1 MGINPIFLVE
11 KKWIWCI
18 IIVIDLTYNPQIIHP
33 MSSPKTLPANNE
45 QSHFEYASWFSAL
58 KEHIRNVQMQAA
70 FSANSQLIH
79 LYWQIGHEILK
90 QQQKQ
95 GWGSKI
101 VDKLAKD
108 LKASF
113 PEMKGFSRSNIMN
126 MRLFASIWDEADIL
140 QAPLGQLTWF
150 HHTTLM
156 SKLKDNN
163 LRKEYAR
170 LALENGWSGNVLIHH
185 IEMQTAERLGKA
197 QTNFIATLPSPQSD
211 LAQQTLKDPYKLE
224 FLGLSIGVK
233 ENRLRQAL
241 VDKVADF
248 LLELGTGF
256 AYVGKKVPLEV
267 GGDMFEM
274 DLLFY
279 HLKLHCY
286 IVIEL
291 KTGKLKPEH
300 VGQLSFYMSAVDEQ
314 VKSQQDNP
322 TIGLLLCKSKNKL
335 VAEYTLRNFSKP
347 IGISSYELTNAL
359 PDEMRTAL
367 PNEKQLESIPLD

>member
-1 MGINPIFLVE
+1 MTS
-11 KKWIWCI
+11 KS
-18 IIVIDLTYNPQIIHP
+18 H
-33 MSSPKTLPANNE
+33 LPVTKNMAQN
-45 QSHFEYASWFSAL
+45 EYAAWLSEI
-58 KEHIRNVQMQAA
+58 KEHIRNAQLHAVIT
-70 FSANSQLIH
+70 ANTELVR
-79 LYWQIGHEILK
+79 LYWRIGHEILCH
-90 QQQKQ
+90 QKEQ
-95 GWGSKI
+95 GWGAK
-101 VDKLAKD
+101 VVERLAKD
-108 LKASF
+108 LRAAF

-126 MRLFASIWDEADIL
+126 MRQFASIWSEDEIV
-140 QAPLGQLTWF
+140 QAPLGQLTWY
-150 HHTTLM
+150 HHLTLM
-156 SKLKDNN
+156 SKLETND
-163 LRKEYAR
+163 LRIAYAR
-170 LALENGWSGNVLIHH
+170 LALENGWSRNVLLHH
-185 IEMQTAERLGKA
+185 IELQTAERIGKA
-197 QTNFIATLPSPQSD
+197 QTNFVATLPSSQSD

-224 FLGLSIGVK
+224 FLGLSVGVK

-279 HLKLHCY
+279 HLKLHCFV
-286 IVIEL
+286 VIEL

-359 PDEMRTAL
+359 PEEMRSAL
-367 PNEKQLESIPLD
+367 PNEKQLESMPID

>member
-1 MGINPIFLVE
+1 
-11 KKWIWCI
+11 
-18 IIVIDLTYNPQIIHP
+18 
-33 MSSPKTLPANNE
+33 MSSSKNLPANNE
-45 QSHFEYASWFSAL
+45 QSHIEYASWFSAL
-58 KEHIRNVQMQAA
+58 KEHIRNVQMQVA

-90 QQQKQ
+90 QQMEQ

-156 SKLKDNN
+156 SKLKDNK

-170 LALENGWSGNVLIHH
+170 LAFENGWSGNVLIHH

-224 FLGLSIGVK
+224 FLGLSVGVK

>member
-1 MGINPIFLVE
+1 MSIKKSLPIAKE
-11 KKWIWCI
+11 
-18 IIVIDLTYNPQIIHP
+18 
-33 MSSPKTLPANNE
+33 PAQN
-45 QSHFEYASWFSAL
+45 EYAVWLSDI
-58 KEHIRNVQMQAA
+58 KKHIRNAQLHAA
-70 FSANSQLIH
+70 IKANTELVR
-79 LYWQIGHEILK
+79 LYWQIGHDVLCH
-90 QQQKQ
+90 QQEQ
-95 GWGSKI
+95 GWGSK
-101 VDKLAKD
+101 VVERLAKD
-108 LKASF
+108 LKSAF

-126 MRLFASIWDEADIL
+126 MRLFASIWSEDEIR
-140 QAPLGQLTWF
+140 QAPLGQLTWY
-150 HHTTLM
+150 HHLTLIN
-156 SKLKDNN
+156 KLNSN
-163 LRKEYAR
+163 ELRMKYAR
-170 LALENGWSGNVLIHH
+170 LTIENGWSRNVLVHH
-185 IEMQTAERLGKA
+185 IELQTAERLGKA
-197 QTNFIATLPSPQSD
+197 QNNFVATLPSPQSD

-224 FLGLSIGVK
+224 FLGLSVGVK

-241 VDKVADF
+241 VDKVPDF
-248 LLELGTGF
+248 LMELGTGF

-359 PDEMRTAL
+359 PDEMRSAL
-367 PNEKQLESIPLD
+367 PNEKQLESMLHE